1 MKTALFTV
9 YLALFL
15 ILIGT
20 CYRKSWKAWHV
31 PAKCANSAG
40 FIALLLAGLTLRGN
54 SAFIYSL
61 LPPFLLCFLGDF
73 FLALCQGKD
82 SRVLLLGGLASFLTA
97 HILFIVCF
105 LNLSA
110 FHWTDLIISSAAV
123 AVTWGLTRLK
133 GMHVKDMLPYVL
145 CYAFFVGL
153 LFSKGLLLA
162 AACRFASG
170 TAWIAAGA
178 FLFFISDGIILFLYF
193 YDKQWKLGKFFN
205 LLFYYGGMLCLALSG
220 WQISA
225 V

>member
-1 MKTALFTV
+1 MRTALLTV

-40 FIALLLAGLTLRGN
+40 FIALLLAGLALRGN

-61 LPPFLLCFLGDF
+61 LPPFLFCFLGDF

-82 SRVLLLGGLASFLTA
+82 SRVLLMGGLASFLMA

-110 FHWTDLIISSAAV
+110 FHWTDQNVYKRQEFMERIYKPFEQESLDV
-123 AVTWGLTRLK
+123 ARNQTGSGL
-133 GMHVKDMLPYVL
+133 
-145 CYAFFVGL
+145 GL
-153 LFSKGLLLA
+153 SIVCLLYTSR
-162 AACRFASG
+162 C
-170 TAWIAAGA
+170 
-178 FLFFISDGIILFLYF
+178 
-193 YDKQWKLGKFFN
+193 
-205 LLFYYGGMLCLALSG
+205 
-220 WQISA
+220 